1 MAFVSRSERKL
12 HSFDSD
18 SVGPGA
24 YLTQKEHVSIASYAP
39 FLSTSARNTEQLF
52 GKKYT
57 PGPGTYG
64 VYEVDSSPSAHRKFS
79 VPFGSQNQRFFPVNK
94 ESSPG
99 PGNYTVPDQW
109 HKKPNFHVQPS
120 ESSRKRIPS
129 APSIPANHQ
138 SNGFESVLKEDL
150 QKRENL
156 ANSKGKTD
164 LVGPGS
170 YMIPEVRKN
179 NGPK

>member
-99 PGNYTVPDQW
+99 PGNYFTNIV
-109 HKKPNFHVQPS
+109 
-120 ESSRKRIPS
+120 I
-129 APSIPANHQ
+129 
-138 SNGFESVLKEDL
+138 
-150 QKRENL
+150 
-156 ANSKGKTD
+156 
-164 LVGPGS
+164 
-170 YMIPEVRKN
+170 
-179 NGPK
+179 